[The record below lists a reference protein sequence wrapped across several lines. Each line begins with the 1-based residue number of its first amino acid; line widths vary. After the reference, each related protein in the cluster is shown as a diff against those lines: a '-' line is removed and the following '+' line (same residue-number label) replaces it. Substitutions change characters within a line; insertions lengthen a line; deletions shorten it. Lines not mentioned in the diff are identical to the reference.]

1 MIVVGQSFMD
11 RVEEYIPDVLAT
23 LGILVGFWILFRAVK
38 TIGQRVVDRMK
49 SRLPETPRGV
59 ERGQRLNTLW
69 AVATR
74 TLAVVVFVVAVLT
87 IMIVWGIPTAPLV
100 AVGSVVGVAV
110 GFGAQNLIRDVI
122 AGFLITAED
131 QYSIGDVV
139 TISGVSGAVEQIRLR
154 TTVLRDLDGN
164 VHHVPNGA
172 ITVASNLTQE
182 FAQVVL
188 DLGVAYK
195 EDVDRVIVVVE
206 DEMRRFA
213 TDEAWAGFIVEDP
226 VVMGVNAWAD
236 SSVVVRAAVRVIA
249 DQRWTAKRELL
260 RRLKNRFDA
269 EGIQIPFPHR
279 QIVSD

>member
-1 MIVVGQSFMD
+1 
-11 RVEEYIPDVLAT
+11 
-23 LGILVGFWILFRAVK
+23 
-38 TIGQRVVDRMK
+38 
-49 SRLPETPRGV
+49 
-59 ERGQRLNTLW
+59 
-69 AVATR
+69 
-74 TLAVVVFVVAVLT
+74 
-87 IMIVWGIPTAPLV
+87 
-100 AVGSVVGVAV
+100 
-110 GFGAQNLIRDVI
+110 
-122 AGFLITAED
+122 
-131 QYSIGDVV
+131 
-139 TISGVSGAVEQIRLR
+139 
-154 TTVLRDLDGN
+154 
-164 VHHVPNGA
+164 GA

-195 EDVDRVIVVVE
+195 EDVDRVIAVVE

-236 SSVVVRAAVRVIA
+236 SSVVVRAVVRVIA